1 MKALDL
7 ERAWWCLLR
16 RLVSLENR
24 PREENGTVN
33 VDRARTTSYTVLQAE
48 VIQSRLWSWGKTEF
62 SARTDVICYIVLK
75 GHLSYS
81 LDSGFREG
89 QERRSGK
96 SPLCWLILCV
106 DLNGL
111 KDV

>member
-16 RLVSLENR
+16 RLVSLKNR

-62 SARTDVICYIVLK
+62 SARRDMICYIVLE
-75 GHLSYS
+75 GRLSCS
-81 LDSGFREG
+81 LNSGFREG

-106 DLNGL
+106 SLNG
-111 KDV
+111 